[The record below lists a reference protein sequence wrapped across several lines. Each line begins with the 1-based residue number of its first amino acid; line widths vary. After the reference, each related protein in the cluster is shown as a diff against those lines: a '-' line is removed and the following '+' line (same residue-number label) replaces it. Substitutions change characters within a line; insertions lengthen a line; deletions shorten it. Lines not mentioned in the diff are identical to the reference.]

1 MRKIFD
7 ILGHPFK
14 YINSLFLKLFIMSIL
29 FAFST
34 ADLIENES
42 VIEREV
48 PTMINFI
55 LFIASILVIACSP
68 YKEKIKTGVDR
79 ISYILLKTS
88 CFLYAI
94 FYLKTAVVD
103 DLFPY
108 LKTFN

>member
-1 MRKIFD
+1 MRRIFD
-7 ILGHPFK
+7 ILGHSIK
-14 YINSLFLKLFIMSIL
+14 YINSLFLKLFIISIL
-29 FAFST
+29 FALF
-34 ADLIENES
+34 AAGLIENES

-55 LFIASILVIACSP
+55 LFITSILATVCSP
-68 YKEKIKTGVDR
+68 YKEMIKTGVDR